1 MGRVGRYKKI
11 KSFDPFSRSQG
22 VVKEPE
28 SSAKANAA
36 PTKSE
41 RNYVPS
47 KLRRIM
53 SLQRGA
59 VGTQPGGAGRGQEKV
74 RRSDGSERRQVHGAS
89 TPSGADA
96 AAFAHIH
103 ALPGE
108 STKFYAG
115 RVNAELR
122 RLKEN
127 GRAAAVAAKPISK
140 KRKAYLSA
148 NKERKKSKAG
158 HMAQRRA
165 AADAEQYGEGVD
177 EDAEGADAPERAL
190 LGGGRKRQRAPEAGD
205 FPTAERVTFGERVE
219 APPRLQAAPR
229 PNKAQRMQATFARIQ
244 SGAPAPVAKRP
255 KPADGSALG
264 ADLDRSDE
272 ADAAADSARA
282 AAVRAATVEV
292 ERDRARKA
300 YAEMKA
306 RRQEAFV
313 AAARAAAVASKGKKG
328 KGGALKL
335 GGGGGGV
342 MDD

>member
-28 SSAKANAA
+28 STAKANAA

-59 VGTQPGGAGRGQEKV
+59 AGAQPGGRGQEKV

-89 TPSGADA
+89 APSGVDA

-122 RLKEN
+122 RLKES

-148 NKERKKSKAG
+148 NEERKKSKAG

-165 AADAEQYGEGVD
+165 DADAEQFGEGVD

-205 FPTAERVTFGERVE
+205 FPTAERVAFGERVE
-219 APPRLQAAPR
+219 APPRLQAVPR
-229 PNKAQRMQATFARIQ
+229 PNKAQRMQATIARIQ
-244 SGAPAPVAKRP
+244 SGAPAPVAKRL

-264 ADLDRSDE
+264 ADLDRTE
-272 ADAAADSARA
+272 QADAVAESARA

-313 AAARAAAVASKGKKG
+313 AAARAAAANKGKKG

-335 GGGGGGV
+335 GGGGGA